1 MMLGNR
7 GSRSFFT
14 ERSTGE
20 MGNHTNKWL
29 QTVSVQYFVAWSI
42 GKRKASLSVEGS
54 FHFKAMY
61 GKDKSFFCNVS
72 FFKTG
77 RDKERSVCLVMAHSF
92 SLLLDTGHS
101 AFTKISQIDTW

>member
-1 MMLGNR
+1 MV
-7 GSRSFFT
+7 
-14 ERSTGE
+14 
-20 MGNHTNKWL
+20 H
-29 QTVSVQYFVAWSI
+29 
-42 GKRKASLSVEGS
+42 RKEESEPECRRII
-54 FHFKAMY
+54 FFKAMY

-92 SLLLDTGHS
+92 SLLLDTEHS